1 MIGPGVRATA
11 MVLIAFLVPG
21 LPLGAQAFNPPSV
34 GPHASGTRIGLFGFG
49 LRAGLD
55 ISGDGQAILGG
66 ALDLGSLGID
76 QLRLR
81 PSVEIGILNG
91 ANTYAG
97 NFELVY
103 RFAPDKQPIIPYTG
117 AGVALAGHAECGSDS
132 DCPDVWVNVVL
143 GVEVRFRSTFNW
155 LIEYHGM
162 DAFQRNRLYLGFTTR
177 RGS

>member
-1 MIGPGVRATA
+1 MAIVMPA
-11 MVLIAFLVPG
+11 
-21 LPLGAQAFNPPSV
+21 LPLGAQAFNPPPV
-34 GPHASGTRIGLFGFG
+34 GGHSGGTRIGLFGFG
-49 LRAGLD
+49 LRFGLD
-55 ISGDGQAILGG
+55 ASGDGQAILGA

-81 PSVEIGILNG
+81 PSVEIGVLNG

-103 RFAPDKQPIIPYTG
+103 RFAPDNQPIIPYTG
-117 AGVALAGHAECGSDS
+117 GGIALAGHASCGSDT

-155 LIEYHGM
+155 LLEYHGM
-162 DAFQRNRLYLGFTTR
+162 DAFNHNRFYLGLTTR